1 MDILRPE
8 IIKIGKRCYRKNPV
22 LHTDVNAAEE
32 EDFTERIIS
41 DYNDEICALD
51 QPNVEETSDGF
62 RTLVKAPST
71 LFKFVIGRQGES
83 KKRLETETRTKIK
96 IPKQGQEGDIV
107 IQGHERMG
115 VISAKTRIE
124 VLLDS
129 GRQKTAFTH
138 FVSVP
143 FNTAEI
149 MNAFTDFKNDVL
161 RDCDGERGVDAS
173 IFQNASKLHL
183 TIGCLV
189 LLNEEEVQRATD
201 MLQSSLEEV
210 LRPILKDGPLH
221 IQLKGLEYMNDDP
234 SEVDVLYAKYM
245 NDDPSEVDVLYAKY
259 MNDDPSEVDVLYA
272 KYMNDDPS
280 EVDVL
285 YAKYM
290 NDDPSEVDVLYA
302 KYMND
307 DPSEVDVLY
316 AKYMNNDPSEFD
328 VLYAK
333 YMNDD
338 PSEVDVLEAKKYMND
353 DPSEVDVLYAKYMND
368 DPSEVDVL
376 YAKYMNDDPS
386 EVDVLYAKYMNDDP
400 LEVDVL
406 YAKYMNDDPSEVDVL
421 YAKILDNTDRK
432 MCAHY
437 IQKNWKN

>member
-51 QPNVEETSDGF
+51 QSNVEETSDGF
-62 RTLVKAPST
+62 RTLVKAPSA

-201 MLQSSLEEV
+201 MLQSTLEEV

-234 SEVDVLYAKYM
+234 SEVDVLYVK
-245 NDDPSEVDVLYAKY
+245 V
-259 MNDDPSEVDVLYA
+259 
-272 KYMNDDPS
+272 
-280 EVDVL
+280 
-285 YAKYM
+285 
-290 NDDPSEVDVLYA
+290 
-302 KYMND
+302 
-307 DPSEVDVLY
+307 
-316 AKYMNNDPSEFD
+316 
-328 VLYAK
+328 
-333 YMNDD
+333 
-338 PSEVDVLEAKKYMND
+338 
-353 DPSEVDVLYAKYMND
+353 
-368 DPSEVDVL
+368 
-376 YAKYMNDDPS
+376 
-386 EVDVLYAKYMNDDP
+386 
-400 LEVDVL
+400 
-406 YAKYMNDDPSEVDVL
+406 
-421 YAKILDNTDRK
+421 LDNTDRLQSIADRLVDRFSTSGLMQRDYERVK
-432 MCAHY
+432 LHVTVMNTLFRKDPTGTTEARQPREKGRKERESFSAVQLLKKFGDYKFGSHTVDTVHISQRHRTGPQGYYACAGS
-437 IQKNWKN
+437 IRLT